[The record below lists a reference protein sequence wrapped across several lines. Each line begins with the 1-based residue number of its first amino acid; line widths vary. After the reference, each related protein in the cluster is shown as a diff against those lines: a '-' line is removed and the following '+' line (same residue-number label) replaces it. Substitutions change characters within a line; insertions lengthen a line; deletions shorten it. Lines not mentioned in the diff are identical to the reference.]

1 MANQQ
6 SLKKKQRQM
15 ISESF
20 RLGALL
26 ASVGGFLDAY
36 SYVTRGQVF
45 ATAETGNIVLMSLNL
60 SKGDFRM
67 ALHYLLPICVYA
79 LGILVVK
86 NVAENANQHHL
97 IVIHWRQIIIFCEAC
112 VLMCVTFIPQPPR
125 MNLLANVLI
134 AFVSSMQVQSFRK
147 LKGLGFATTMCTGNL
162 RSAMDRLHCAFRD
175 KSREELINGLRYLGI
190 IFSFI
195 VGVFISYR
203 LTRRWGIH
211 AMPAAVCVLVVVF
224 VLLVREPREFE

>member
-1 MANQQ
+1 
-6 SLKKKQRQM
+6 M

-26 ASVGGFLDAY
+26 ALVGGFLDAY
-36 SYVTRGQVF
+36 SYTTRGQVF

-60 SKGDFRM
+60 SRGDFRM

-86 NVAENANQHHL
+86 NVEDNANQHHL

-112 VLMCVTFIPQPPR
+112 VLMCVTFIPQTPR

-134 AFVSSMQVQSFRK
+134 AFV
-147 LKGLGFATTMCTGNL
+147 
-162 RSAMDRLHCAFRD
+162 
-175 KSREELINGLRYLGI
+175 
-190 IFSFI
+190 
-195 VGVFISYR
+195 
-203 LTRRWGIH
+203 
-211 AMPAAVCVLVVVF
+211 
-224 VLLVREPREFE
+224 